1 MSTLKVNTLEPEAGD
16 EITITSGKNL
26 RMADV
31 ASKVLGADAQGDI
44 VAGSSYTVG
53 TGAENLVRLGSNS
66 ELPVV
71 SGAQLTALNA
81 TQLTSGTV
89 PDARFPA
96 TIPASSGVNLT
107 ALNATQLTSGQIP
120 SSSRLPA
127 GSIAQIK
134 HASSD
139 SFSTSSAQS
148 FVDISGLT
156 LDITPLYNDS
166 KMLIHAHLFFSHNVL
181 SGDYA
186 TFFRVKR
193 LITGGTAAYPGS
205 GDSSSLTATID
216 ACSGEMSHDKRRFNP
231 TSFLVQDNPQ
241 TSVETNYTIQWYC
254 ESGGSSILNRCG
266 QDGDT
271 T

>member
-81 TQLTSGTV
+81 TQLTSG
-89 PDARFPA
+89 
-96 TIPASSGVNLT
+96 
-107 ALNATQLTSGQIP
+107 QIP

-139 SFSTSSAQS
+139 SFSTTSAQS

-166 KMLIHAHLFFSHNVL
+166 KMLIHAHLFFSHNTGN
-181 SGDYA
+181 GDYA

-205 GDSSSLTATID
+205 GDSSSLSATID

-241 TSVETNYTIQWYC
+241 TGVETNYTIQWYC

-266 QDGDT
+266 QDGNT
-271 T
+271 TYYAGLTSTMTIMEVLVQ